1 MNDILL
7 FKDRKLSVSRRILEK
22 QIVLERKKERKK
34 EKILMFFE
42 PPLPPRIEFLFHDL
56 FSFNPIDKYL
66 GGGGQVP
73 DAERVEVKVV
83 RGTGGAH
90 RPLQRLWFRPPS

>member
-1 MNDILL
+1 
-7 FKDRKLSVSRRILEK
+7 
-22 QIVLERKKERKK
+22 
-34 EKILMFFE
+34 MFFE

-83 RGTGGAH
+83 RGGGGGTPSSPA
-90 RPLQRLWFRPPS
+90 PLVQTSFVTSLPPSFVL